1 MSLKNRVSL
10 VLTALAAS
18 LLLAGGGLWLR
29 HTRAA
34 IHEEVEAA
42 TKVAEQWLAVAAR
55 QTREGRPAW
64 SRAALVAHLEAA
76 GRLRANAL
84 EVVDAR
90 GERLY
95 LSPPPRYKAGRAAP
109 AWFAGLVEPAF
120 PARRLDAGELR
131 LVLHPDSSRAALDA
145 WDELAALAGW
155 AVLFLAALYLATRH
169 ALDRALR
176 PLAQVQA
183 ALAHTAQGRFDR
195 RLPAFGT
202 AELDGLGTGYNRMV
216 EALSAARA
224 ENRLLESHRDF
235 ARELHRRLAEERR
248 HIARELHDELGQGI
262 TAVRALAGSIIQ
274 RAGDDTR
281 LNRCG
286 EAILAMT
293 GEMQD
298 GVRAILDR
306 LQPPA
311 AAYRIDQALAAYCR
325 AWAERHPAIRLHHDI
340 APLTGEVDDD
350 TALTLLRLLQESLT
364 NVARHAGASRA
375 AVSLAVDGRGL
386 HLVVSDNGRGLDHAP
401 LPAGRY
407 GLAGMRERIAAR
419 CGRLRLERPAA
430 GGLRVCA
437 TLPYGAA
444 PAA

>member
-1 MSLKNRVSL
+1 MSLKNRISL

-18 LLLAGGGLWLR
+18 LLLAGGGLWLL

-55 QTREGRPAW
+55 QAREGSPAW
-64 SRAALVAHLEAA
+64 TPAALVAHLQAA

-95 LSPPPRYKAGRAAP
+95 LSPAPRYKAGRAAP
-109 AWFAGLVEPAF
+109 DWFASLVEPAL
-120 PARRLDAGELR
+120 PARRLDAGTLR
-131 LVLHPDSSRAALDA
+131 LILHPDSSRAALDA

-155 AVLFLAALYLATRH
+155 AALVLAVLCLATRH
-169 ALDRALR
+169 ALDRALL
-176 PLAQVQA
+176 PLGQVKA
-183 ALAHTAQGRFDR
+183 ALAHTAQGHFDR
-195 RLPAFGT
+195 RLPAFEV
-202 AELDGLGTGYNRMV
+202 AELDSLGDGYNRMV
-216 EALSAARA
+216 ETLSATQA
-224 ENRLLESHRDF
+224 ENQLLESHRDF
-235 ARELHRRLAEERR
+235 ARELNRRLSEERR

-262 TAVRALAGSIIQ
+262 AAVRALAGSVVQ
-274 RAGDDTR
+274 RAGDDSR
-281 LNRCG
+281 LNQCG
-286 EAILAMT
+286 QAILAMT

-306 LQPPA
+306 LQPPP
-311 AAYRIDQALAAYCR
+311 AAYRIDETLAAYCR
-325 AWAERHPAIRLHHDI
+325 AWAGRHPEISLHHAI

-350 TALTLLRLLQESLT
+350 TARTLLRLLQESLT

-375 AVSLAVDGRGL
+375 TVSLSVDGSGL
-386 HLVVSDNGRGLDHAP
+386 HLVVSDNGRGIDHAAP
-401 LPAGRY
+401 PAGSY

-419 CGRLRLERPAA
+419 CGRFCLERPAG
-430 GGLRVCA
+430 GGLCVRA
-437 TLPYGAA
+437 TLPHGTG
-444 PAA
+444 PAG